1 MLERVRHSPFVD
13 EFRKRVRGKV
23 LRAIDDVVRPYHHE
37 QAQRIE
43 RLQQELAALRERAE
57 HAEQAVDRAVNAT
70 IQHEIRA
77 RRDLVFAGEQ
87 EAALQS
93 ARFVRRHLPTAPHF
107 DHPHATLEHGLEL
120 VEAEGM
126 ALEFG
131 VYTGGTLKII
141 ATAREGRDVYGFD
154 SFEGLPEDWRNGFPA
169 GMFGVDGLPDVDGA
183 ELVVGWF
190 DDTLPGFL
198 EEHPGP
204 VAFLHVDCDLYSST
218 RTVLDLVGPRLV
230 PGSVIVFDE
239 YFNYPGW
246 EEHEHKAWMEHV
258 ARTGIEF
265 DYRGYTYDHE
275 QVIVK
280 VTGVPEAPREG

>member
-1 MLERVRHSPFVD
+1 MLDKVRHSPFVD
-13 EFRKRVRGKV
+13 EVRKRVRGKIFRV
-23 LRAIDDVVRPYHHE
+23 IDDVVRPYHHE
-37 QAQRIE
+37 QVERIA
-43 RLQQELAALRERAE
+43 RLQREVEELRR
-57 HAEQAVDRAVNAT
+57 QADRAVDAT
-70 IQHEIRA
+70 IQYEVRA

-87 EAALQS
+87 EAARQS
-93 ARFVRRHLPTAPHF
+93 AAFIREHLPTAPHF
-107 DHPHATLEHGLEL
+107 GHPHATLEHALGL

-131 VYTGGTLKII
+131 VYTGGTLKLI
-141 ATAREGRDVYGFD
+141 ATAFAGRDVYGFD

-169 GMFGVDGLPDVDGA
+169 GLFGMDGLPDVDGA

-198 EEHPGP
+198 DAHPGP
-204 VAFLHVDCDLYSST
+204 VSFLHVDCDLYSST
-218 RTVLDLVGPRLV
+218 KTVLDLVGPRLV

-246 EEHEHKAWMEHV
+246 QDHEHKAWTEYV

-275 QVIVK
+275 QVIMK
-280 VTGVPEAPREG
+280 VTGVPEAPRQR